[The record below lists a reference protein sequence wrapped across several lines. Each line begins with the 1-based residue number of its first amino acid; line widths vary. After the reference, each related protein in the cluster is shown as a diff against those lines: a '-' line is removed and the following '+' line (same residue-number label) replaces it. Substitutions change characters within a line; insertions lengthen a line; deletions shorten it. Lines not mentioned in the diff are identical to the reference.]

1 MLGGNQDNRVNI
13 ARYDRNV
20 WTSFVAP
27 DEFDNS
33 AESLPVYTQP
43 AEISGSE
50 A

>member
-1 MLGGNQDNRVNI
+1 MLGGNQDNRVSI
-13 ARYDRNV
+13 ARYDRDV

-27 DEFDNS
+27 DTFDNS
-33 AESLPVYTQP
+33 FESLPMYTRP